1 LPIFFTGLTF
11 QGIAF
16 EKQMYFY
23 VWLLIGI
30 VAWASKGVVTGEMH
44 IRRTALDIFILAF
57 LVVYGVSAL
66 LSVDRWHSFWGF
78 FGDPSRG
85 MISLIALAL
94 AYYFIMSHFTM
105 KRFFL
110 MFGGFLASGFLV
122 VVWSILGV
130 SGVSFL
136 AGSDAVIRAAFS
148 DWDGFHSRYFSF
160 STCSAVYHGAVSG
173 LEEYVNE
180 AGISPTF
187 LGFIGL
193 GLLGTLYLMLALY
206 PFLLDTTKELSLMDG
221 SARWHIFFSGVY
233 SGTDCPTTRTAYLG
247 ADVCFRRHTCLSHD
261 WKQFSFASDSSG

>member
-1 LPIFFTGLTF
+1 MREGAHNFSASPTPIIPNTARPVSLSDTPIRQESSSGQVSAKSVKGAGFFDALITVSLFAIFFGLPIFFTGLTF

-44 IRRTALDIFILAF
+44 IRRTALDIFILLF
-57 LVVYGVSAL
+57 LAVYGVSAI

-85 MISLIALAL
+85 FLSLVALAL

-110 MFGGFLASGFLV
+110 MFGGFLAAGFLV
-122 VVWSILGV
+122 VAWSILGV

-136 AGSDAVIRAAFS
+136 PVAVVIRAAFL
-148 DWDGFHSRYFSF
+148 DRNGLDSRYLYFGARS
-160 STCSAVYHGAVSG
+160 VVHHGAVSG
-173 LEEYVNE
+173 LEERIDEDGAAVCI
-180 AGISPTF
+180 ARSGRSR
-187 LGFIGL
+187 IGRD
-193 GLLGTLYLMLALY
+193 A
-206 PFLLDTTKELSLMDG
+206 
-221 SARWHIFFSGVY
+221 
-233 SGTDCPTTRTAYLG
+233 
-247 ADVCFRRHTCLSHD
+247 LSHAG
-261 WKQFSFASDSSG
+261 SVPVPA